1 MAREV
6 IDSKLYTLL
15 FSGTSN
21 KRSVDLTRILTVLQQ
36 HTQTGSCASDEIE
49 RDCIYSMGK
58 EFSGSQDGEEEW
70 SESRGEKEDFTSLV
84 VIDRKRL
91 PLKAV
96 A

>member
-21 KRSVDLTRILTVLQQ
+21 KRSVDLTRILTVLQ

-49 RDCIYSMGK
+49 RDCIYSVGK
-58 EFSGSQDGEEEW
+58 EFSGSQDGEGER
-70 SESRGEKEDFTSLV
+70 SESRGEKEDFTSSLV
-84 VIDRKRL
+84 V
-91 PLKAV
+91 
-96 A
+96 